1 MICDEKTVKIYLI
14 EDINDLRYVGSTN
27 QKYLNSRFSQHK
39 YHKKIGHP
47 CSSSKLNLDN
57 ATITELEI
65 CKENERHERERHW
78 VKKLGCVNEKLQ
90 ESLEV
95 IENRNKERARIK
107 SAAYYDK
114 NKDTKEYKDKAREY
128 YNNNKKY
135 FKDYSKQYRSDPE
148 VKWKLDQY
156 GKEYREKKKVINDN
170 FSITN
175 NKSPGIA
182 SYF

>member
-1 MICDEKTVKIYLI
+1 MTDEKTVTIYLI
-14 EDINDLRYVGSTN
+14 EDINDLRYVGSTS

-39 YHKKIGHP
+39 YHQRIGHT
-47 CSSSKLNLDN
+47 CSSSKLNLYN
-57 ATITELEI
+57 STIVELEI
-65 CKENERHERERHW
+65 CSESERPERERHW

-135 FKDYSKQYRSDPE
+135 FKDYSKQYRRAPQ
-148 VKWKLDQY
+148 V
-156 GKEYREKKKVINDN
+156 RKKKKQLSDV
-170 FSITN
+170 T
-175 NKSPGIA
+175 

>member
-1 MICDEKTVKIYLI
+1 MISDEKTVKIYLI

-39 YHKKIGHP
+39 YHKKIGHT

-65 CKENERHERERHW
+65 CQENERHERERHW
-78 VKKLGCVNEKLQ
+78 VKKLGCVNDRLQ
-90 ESLEV
+90 LSVEELNESKKV
-95 IENRNKERARIK
+95 REREK
-107 SAAYYDK
+107 SARYYEQHK
-114 NKDTKEYKDKAREY
+114 NTQEYKDKA
-128 YNNNKKY
+128 KKY
-135 FKDYSKQYRSDPE
+135 YKDNKEYFKEYSKKYRSDPE

-170 FSITN
+170 NN